1 MSLWWRPA
9 AGSKIKD
16 RRWRSFILFYFVNT
30 TGFVILPRIPQG
42 RERVRGEPLPGSP
55 LAFNHPPAGDHFCT
69 AKVPHQQKR
78 DIQKD
83 VSFCWCER
91 WDLNPH
97 DLTDTSTSSL
107 PVCRFQHARER
118 NLRYYNK
125 IPPFVKRQPEKLP
138 ESFAVRPVA
147 QAYKDSFFQG
157 KEKTLEALRLQGFSC
172 WCARRDLNP
181 HARNEH

>member
-83 VSFCWCER
+83 VSFLLVRAMGLEPTRPYGHKHLKLACLPIPARSQTEYPSIIAKRDCLSR
-91 WDLNPH
+91 GTGKIVKTM
-97 DLTDTSTSSL
+97 LTEPYTAARCRCSL
-107 PVCRFQHARER
+107 RCSMGIYASWVVTAR
-118 NLRYYNK
+118 
-125 IPPFVKRQPEKLP
+125 
-138 ESFAVRPVA
+138 
-147 QAYKDSFFQG
+147 
-157 KEKTLEALRLQGFSC
+157 
-172 WCARRDLNP
+172 
-181 HARNEH
+181 